1 MELNVD
7 PDAGGERGA
16 LTHTEVSAAARLK
29 KLERRVSAIEN
40 TPIPTPAAAVT
51 VRLRCLEDT
60 ADKLQADL
68 DLAFMLIMTACL
80 AVALL
85 LRRAGA

>member
-29 KLERRVSAIEN
+29 KLERRVSAIED
-40 TPIPTPAAAVT
+40 TPVPAPPGFLS
-51 VRLRCLEDT
+51 VRLDAVEDAVDLLERSNT
-60 ADKLQADL
+60 ALCVAVSCMI
-68 DLAFMLIMTACL
+68 LAC
-80 AVALL
+80 ALYF
-85 LRRAGA
+85 RHG